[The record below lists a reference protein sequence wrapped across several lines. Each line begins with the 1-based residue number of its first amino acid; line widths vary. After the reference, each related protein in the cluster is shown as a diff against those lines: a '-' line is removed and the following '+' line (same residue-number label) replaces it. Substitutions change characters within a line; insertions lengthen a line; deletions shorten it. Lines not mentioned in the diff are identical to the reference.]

1 VQFSRCPLKAGVK
14 ARTRV
19 SVSLR
24 PSEKVNLR
32 DPGQE
37 SPGAGSRAKYG
48 KRLPP
53 TQLGK
58 NSTTDHIE
66 WLKSGRSEQL
76 FPPDFHDHWTKSVDI
91 SL

>member
-1 VQFSRCPLKAGVK
+1 MQFSRCPLKAGVK
-14 ARTRV
+14 ARTRD

-24 PSEKVNLR
+24 PSEKVR

-37 SPGAGSRAKYG
+37 SSGAGSRAKYG
-48 KRLPP
+48 KRLQPP
-53 TQLGK
+53 TVQCSQLGK

-76 FPPDFHDHWTKSVDI
+76 FPP
-91 SL
+91 

>member
-1 VQFSRCPLKAGVK
+1 MQFSRCPWKAGVK

-24 PSEKVNLR
+24 PSENVSLR

-37 SPGAGSRAKYG
+37 SSGAGAKYG
-48 KRLPP
+48 KRLQPP
-53 TQLGK
+53 SQLGK
-58 NSTTDHIE
+58 DSTTDHIE

-76 FPPDFHDHWTKSVDI
+76 FSP
-91 SL
+91 